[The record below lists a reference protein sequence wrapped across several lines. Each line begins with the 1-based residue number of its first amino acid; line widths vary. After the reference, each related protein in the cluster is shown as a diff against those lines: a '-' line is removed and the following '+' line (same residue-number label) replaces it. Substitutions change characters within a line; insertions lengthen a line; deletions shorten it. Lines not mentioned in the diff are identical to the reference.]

1 MNDKKLLNFRLSTF
15 NYTILGICLA
25 ASLLFLGA
33 GEAII
38 AVTIASASLV
48 LLILYAFSKG
58 RAATE
63 FDRLSEFEP
72 ADEREVL
79 ILRKSSTIA
88 IKFSWLSAV
97 TSALALTGFFT
108 GSLSTF
114 GLDADLAFGLL
125 LGSFVALLTVTGVYT
140 ISAALLSW
148 RDRGYGWSTSNRE

>member
-1 MNDKKLLNFRLSTF
+1 MNNKKLLNFRLSSF
-15 NYTILGICLA
+15 NYTVLGICLA

-33 GEAII
+33 GEVII
-38 AVTIASASLV
+38 AIAILSVSLV
-48 LLILYAFSKG
+48 LLLIYAFTKG

-72 ADEREVL
+72 ADEREIL

-97 TSALALTGFFT
+97 ISALALTGYLT
-108 GSLSTF
+108 GSLNTF
-114 GLDADLAFGLL
+114 GLDPDLAFGLL
-125 LGSFVALLTVTGVYT
+125 LGSFVALLAVTAVYT

-148 RDRGYGWSTSNRE
+148 RDRGYGWWTSSRE